1 MARFHTLAIPSL
13 LFTAACARGGE
24 SPTQPPGD
32 PAAPVSPGDDR
43 PTGTTEQTAVQL
55 GMSILSSNA
64 AGAPRLMRALSPRA
78 SIAGVAPEQAARD
91 HVAALAPL
99 WVHGALPAAL
109 AGHGI
114 QRLRNGGTVVKLA
127 QEIAGVP
134 IHGGELRVMMHPDGS
149 LAAVSGTLVPQVARP
164 SFVSSPRQALDAAL
178 DQLYGFARPRPAL
191 SELAAQGGWQPLAV
205 AADPQLRVTMAR
217 ARRELA
223 DVGGA
228 LAPVWAVEAFASG
241 ALDNQGR
248 PSAAPVA
255 HRYLIGDADQ
265 RIVDDTDLV
274 NADAFVYRAFAE
286 TTGNRRPLDG
296 VLESFAPHPTGV
308 PGGPAPGFVTPNLAV
323 MEAFNAP
330 HDPWLPDNA
339 TTTSGNNAV
348 AFSDFDA
355 SGTFGAGEVRPA
367 VRAGRVLNYTYD
379 PSVEPLA
386 SDDQLNAAT
395 VNLFFVVNWMHD
407 WWYDSGFTEA
417 TGNAQVDN
425 YGRGGTGGDPI
436 LVQSQLGAAFG
447 LRNASSMSVPADGQ
461 SPRMIMTLWN
471 TGGAGPERDA
481 GVDNT
486 VVAHEWGH
494 YLHKRLATCDSGLQ
508 CNGMSEGWG
517 DFNAL
522 LMMLRDGDDREG
534 SYALGAYA
542 LDDGSFDAAYFG
554 IRRFPYSLD
563 RTKNDLSFRH
573 ISDGAALPTT
583 TPGRPAGRNSEPHNT
598 GEVWAALLWESFNV
612 LIDTHGVPAARRRMS
627 DYVVAGLLLTPPE
640 ATLLEGRDAILAAA
654 GALDTDDMILLAA
667 AFANRGEGSCAV
679 GPSNT
684 TPGNLGAV
692 DSRTLA
698 ARLDAGRIS
707 LTDDGVSCD
716 HDGILDPGES
726 GVLRLT
732 VANGGIVD
740 AESVTITASS
750 ASTSLRFGAPI
761 QIPALHPFQSVDL
774 TIPVTLLPSAP
785 RNTNVTVD
793 VRLAGDSTCS
803 RTGAIVSLTLLTGI
817 DEAATGSTSDGF
829 EARLATPWTLTSAA
843 GATQWSLTADASH
856 NHAWFGKDATTPTD
870 SRLVSPALQVS
881 PTQPFVVAFS
891 HAYDLEGD
899 SDALFDGGVIEVS
912 TDGGATWRDVSEFGI
927 DPGYVGALFVG
938 SGNPIEGRPAFSAT
952 SPDFPALRPVTLDFG
967 TQLAGQSVQLRFRLG
982 SDSSEAFSGWT
993 IDDVV
998 VSGITNAPFPLFV
1011 PEPTTCTARAAVAD
1025 SAVAAT
1031 RTAPAASLAAF
1042 DAAVCITGDVP

>member
-1 MARFHTLAIPSL
+1 MVRFRTLALPSL
-13 LFTAACARGGE
+13 LVTAACAGGGE
-24 SPTQPPGD
+24 APAPPPGD
-32 PAAPVSPGDDR
+32 PAGPVSPGDDR
-43 PTGTTEQTAVQL
+43 PTGTTEQTAVQM

-64 AGAPRLMRALSPRA
+64 AGAPRLMRSLSPRA
-78 SIAGVAPEQAARD
+78 SAAGMTPEQAARS
-91 HVAALAPL
+91 HVTALAPL
-99 WVHGALPAAL
+99 WVHAAQPTAL
-109 AGHGI
+109 AGNGT
-114 QRLRNGGTVVKLA
+114 QRLRNGATVVKLA
-127 QEIAGVP
+127 QEIHGVP
-134 IHGGELRVMMHPDGS
+134 VHGSELRVMMNADGS
-149 LAAVSGTLVPQVARP
+149 LAAVSGTLLP
-164 SFVSSPRQALDAAL
+164 SAAKPRFVSSPRMALDVAL
-178 DQLYGFARPRPAL
+178 DQLYGPSRVRPAIR
-191 SELAAQGGWQPLAV
+191 ELAEHAGWQPLAV

-223 DVGGA
+223 DVGGT
-228 LAPVWAVEAFASG
+228 LEPVWATEVFATG
-241 ALDNQGR
+241 ALDAQGQ
-248 PSAAPVA
+248 PSALPAG
-255 HRYLIGDADQ
+255 HRYLISDADHRIVGDAD
-265 RIVDDTDLV
+265 LV
-274 NADAFVYRAFAE
+274 KADAFVYRTFAE

-308 PGGPAPGFVTPNLAV
+308 PGGPAPGFVAPNLAV
-323 MEAFNAP
+323 IEAFNEP
-330 HDPWLPDNA
+330 HDKWLPDNA

-348 AFSDFDA
+348 AFSDFDGSA
-355 SGTFGAGEVRPA
+355 TFGEAEVRPE

-379 PSVEPLA
+379 PTVEPLA

-395 VNLFFVVNWMHD
+395 VNTFFVVNWLHD

-425 YGRGGTGGDPI
+425 YGRGGADGDPL
-436 LVQSQLGAAFG
+436 LVQSQFGAAFG
-447 LRNASSMSVPADGQ
+447 LRNAASMSLPADGQ
-461 SPRMIMTLWN
+461 SPRMVMSLWN
-471 TGGAGPERDA
+471 TGGAGPERDG

-494 YLHKRLATCDSGLQ
+494 YLHNRLATCDGGLQ

-522 LMMLRDGDDREG
+522 LMMLREGDNREG
-534 SYALGAYA
+534 TYALGAYA

-563 RTKNDLSFRH
+563 RSKNDLSFRH
-573 ISDGAALPTT
+573 ISDGVALPTGM
-583 TPGRPAGRNSEPHNT
+583 PGRPAGRNSEPHNT

-612 LIDTHGVPAARRRMS
+612 LIDAHGVPAARRRMS

-640 ATLLEGRDAILAAA
+640 ATLIEGRDAILAAA

-667 AFANRGEGSCAV
+667 AFANRGEGSCAI

-698 ARLDAGRIS
+698 ARLDASSIS

-726 GVLRLT
+726 GLLRLT

-750 ASTSLRFGAPI
+750 ASPGLRFGAPI

-785 RNTNVTVD
+785 PNTNVTVD

-817 DEAATGSTSDGF
+817 DEAATGSTRDGF
-829 EARLATPWTLTSAA
+829 EARQGTPWTLTSNV
-843 GATQWSLTADASH
+843 GPTQWSLTADANR
-856 NHAWFGKDATTPTD
+856 NHAWFGKDATFPTD
-870 SRLVSPALQVS
+870 TQLVSPVLQVS
-881 PTQPFVVAFS
+881 PTAPFVVSLS
-891 HAYDLEGD
+891 HAYALEGEPG
-899 SDALFDGGVIEVS
+899 ALFDGGVIEIS
-912 TDGGATWRDVSEFGI
+912 TDAGATWADVSTFGI
-927 DPGYVGALFVG
+927 APGYVGALFVG
-938 SGNPIEGRPAFSAT
+938 SGNPIEGRPAFSGT
-952 SPDFPALRPVTLDFG
+952 SPDFPALRPLTLDFG

-982 SDSSEAFSGWT
+982 SDSSVAFSGWT

-998 VSGITNAPFPLFV
+998 VSGITNAPFPLFIS
-1011 PEPTTCTARAAVAD
+1011 EPTTCTARAAVAD
-1025 SAVAAT
+1025 SAVVAT
-1031 RTAPAASLAAF
+1031 RTAPTASLDAF
-1042 DAAVCITGDVP
+1042 DAAVCIANDAP